1 LFANWL
7 YDKWKKNGEKKI
19 SIKIE
24 NRFYQFDVTVL
35 TKTLEEVTVVKKA
48 KKRAG
53 QARVVKSWDRRTA
66 RVARWT
72 SSYCAETGPRR

>member
-35 TKTLEEVTVVKKA
+35 TKALEEVAPVKKA
-48 KKRAG
+48 KKSAG
-53 QARVVKSWDRRTA
+53 
-66 RVARWT
+66 
-72 SSYCAETGPRR
+72 